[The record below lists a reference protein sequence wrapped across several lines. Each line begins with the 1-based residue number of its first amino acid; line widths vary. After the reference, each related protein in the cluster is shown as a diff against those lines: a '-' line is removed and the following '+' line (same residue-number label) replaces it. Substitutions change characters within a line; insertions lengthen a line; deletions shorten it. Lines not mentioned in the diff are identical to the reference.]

1 MNRPLNQPVLEL
13 RVALTVEDYEKV
25 VSFYQDALGVDPSA
39 IWTTEATKGILFEMG
54 NATLEIFDEAHAAEV
69 DRIET
74 GDRTSGMLRFAL
86 KVPDLEAAL
95 VRLAEKGI
103 TPTHDPVITP
113 WRDYNARVV
122 SPDGLQITLF
132 QPLDNEDN

>member
-1 MNRPLNQPVLEL
+1 MNRPLNRPILEL
-13 RVALTVEDYEKV
+13 RVALTVDDYEKV

-54 NATLEIFDEAHAAEV
+54 NGTLEIFDDAHAAEV
-69 DRIET
+69 DQLET
-74 GDRTSGMLRFAL
+74 GARTSGMLRFAL
-86 KVPDLEAAL
+86 RVPDLDAAL
-95 VRLAEKGI
+95 ARLAEKGI
-103 TPTHDPVITP
+103 TPIHEPVITP

-132 QPLDNEDN
+132 QPLGEE

>member
-1 MNRPLNQPVLEL
+1 MTRPILEL

-25 VSFYQDALGVDPSA
+25 VSFYQDALGVEPSA

-69 DRIET
+69 DRLET
-74 GDRTSGMLRFAL
+74 GTRTSGMLRFAL
-86 KVPDLEAAL
+86 RVPDLDAAL
-95 VRLAEKGI
+95 ANLAKKGI
-103 TPTHDPVITP
+103 TPTHPPVVTP
-113 WRDYNARVV
+113 WRDYNARIV

-132 QPLDNEDN
+132 QPLGDEEVNQ